1 MHRPRQ
7 ALVPT
12 YPQPFYGWPPFCP
25 LPPSNPAKRQV
36 GTAGCLGGASNR
48 LCPHL
53 CDNGSVSLLT
63 FALAPM
69 PSPSVLTAVAAI
81 GGVLLGFSMLLLGL
95 VALLWNK
102 LDRRFDRLEDSIRE
116 QRREDMTRMDQ
127 RFDEQDQ
134 RFDELK
140 ALVPEALK
148 APR

>member
-1 MHRPRQ
+1 
-7 ALVPT
+7 
-12 YPQPFYGWPPFCP
+12 
-25 LPPSNPAKRQV
+25 
-36 GTAGCLGGASNR
+36 
-48 LCPHL
+48 
-53 CDNGSVSLLT
+53 
-63 FALAPM
+63 M